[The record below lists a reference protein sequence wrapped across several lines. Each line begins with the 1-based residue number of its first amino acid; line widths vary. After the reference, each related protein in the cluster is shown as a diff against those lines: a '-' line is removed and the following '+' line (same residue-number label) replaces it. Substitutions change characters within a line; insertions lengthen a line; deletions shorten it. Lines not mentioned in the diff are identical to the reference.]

1 MKDGL
6 QHEAYQMVLFNA
18 LATTGSLTKAAEKLE
33 VSVSHVSKQLHILE
47 EKLNVQLI
55 NRSTR
60 SLALTQEGK
69 DFADYCEQI
78 VGLIHSANTLM
89 TDSRDEVSGNVRLA
103 LSCSFGTLHVLPALD
118 ALQKK
123 YPSLTTEVSL
133 FDYKVDM
140 LEEEIDL
147 WFTTFEE
154 INAGY
159 VAQRIVDTHF
169 ILLASPDYIQEHG
182 TPTHPSDLE
191 GHNCVT
197 YHSKNRSYTHW
208 LFANDEEQLDVQV
221 SGNYRV
227 DKAEAIRDAVLAG
240 RGIGYIASY
249 LLTDELESGKLI
261 PLMPDWKPTQKM
273 PVYAVYPKYQNLPVR
288 LKTIIDFVKQVIGQP
303 PYWDKNLSKWLE
315 R

>member
-1 MKDGL
+1 MKSGL

-69 DFADYCEQI
+69 EFADYCEQI
-78 VGLIHSANTLM
+78 VGLIQTANTQM
-89 TDSRDEVSGNVRLA
+89 TGSRDEISGNVRLA

-118 ALQKK
+118 QLQKQ

-140 LEEEIDL
+140 LEEQIDL

-169 ILLASPDYIQEHG
+169 IVLASPDYIREHG
-182 TPTHPSDLE
+182 APTHPAELKK
-191 GHNCVT
+191 HNCVT

-208 LFANDEEQLDVQV
+208 LFAKEGEQLDIQV

-249 LLTDELESGKLI
+249 LLTDELESGKLV
-261 PLMPDWKPTQKM
+261 PLLPEWKPTQKM
-273 PVYAVYPKYQNLPVR
+273 PVYAVYPKYQNLPIR
-288 LKTIIDFVKQVIGQP
+288 LKTIIEFVKQAIGQP
-303 PYWDKNLSKWLE
+303 PYWDKNLSKWLK